1 MKTKKILAAALALSM
16 LFAASC
22 GKSEE
27 SEKDKASSK
36 ADSTSVSDTTE
47 ATSENGDSSSDSE
60 NSDTESSSSGSSDV
74 DPDAPEEPASE
85 EELAEVTELIEQYK
99 KAVTDKDFAT
109 LAKIT
114 DADMLQYI
122 SGGKEAT
129 ADELEALLS
138 GENGDGENVAY
149 IDIEVSEYEFGEAE
163 CHNSTASIFNDFLS
177 DEAIS
182 ALAEEAGTAVD
193 AAEKYTI
200 DGVYTFKLD
209 NKSATGSNEESG
221 EEPAFSSDISM
232 DMFVFRI
239 NGEWKIDCGYGMVV
253 SMYNAF
259 SNMDT
264 DDLDADL
271 DAEDSEDFSD
281 DLD

>member
-22 GKSEE
+22 GKNEE
-27 SEKDKASSK
+27 SEKDKTSSK

-60 NSDTESSSSGSSDV
+60 NSDTESSSSGSDV

-85 EELAEVTELIEQYK
+85 EELAEVNELIEQYK

-122 SGGKEAT
+122 SEGKEAT

-149 IDIEVSEYEFGEAE
+149 IGMEVSEYEFGEAE

-200 DGVYTFKLD
+200 DGVYTFKL
-209 NKSATGSNEESG
+209 NSKSSTGDGDESG
-221 EEPAFSSDISM
+221 EDASFSSDVSM
-232 DMFVFRI
+232 EMFVFRI

-253 SMYNAF
+253 SMYNTF

-271 DAEDSEDFSD
+271 DAEDSEDLSD